1 LHETFSDLANTFW
14 AETFAMTKE
23 DDLQALIDLI
33 YEAVLD
39 DTLWPKALTRLADAL
54 GTAQIGLLSLDRRA
68 RTYDSIAP
76 RTDPVMDAIFKKYW
90 AFHNP
95 LWPRTIG
102 RPVGEVFLLD
112 SLIPRKD
119 FIATPFFNEWMRPA
133 GFSIAS
139 MGANLLV
146 GNEISTMISVA
157 NAPGNDEI
165 TGEQTLVFKA
175 VLPHINRA
183 VRIHRELRLRDLDR
197 YTAPDRLERLPRGVM
212 LVDATSRVV
221 FANAAARALLNSSD
235 GLALEAGCLRSTDGS
250 DALLQTLIVSCKRE
264 AQTRIGP
271 GGGISIRTGPRRSL
285 RVTVTPLR
293 VKGTVAELPWLGL
306 QIPVAIVTLSAP
318 ATERSLN

>member
-1 LHETFSDLANTFW
+1 
-14 AETFAMTKE
+14 MTKE
-23 DDLQALIDLI
+23 DDLQAVIDLI

-39 DTLWPKALTRLADAL
+39 ETLWPIALTRLADAM

-68 RTYDSIAP
+68 RKYDSIAP

-95 LWPRTIG
+95 LWPLTIA
-102 RPVGEVFLLD
+102 RPAGEVFCLD
-112 SLIPRKD
+112 SLITAKGLRRYPLLQRVD
-119 FIATPFFNEWMRPA
+119 RPA
-133 GFSIAS
+133 GCSIAS

-175 VLPHINRA
+175 ALPHIDRA
-183 VRIHRELRLRDLDR
+183 VRIHRELRLRDLDH
-197 YTAPDRLERLPRGVM
+197 YTAPDRLERLLRGVM
-212 LVDATSRVV
+212 LVDGASRVV
-221 FANAAARALLNSSD
+221 FANAAARALLNSAG
-235 GLALEAGCLRSTDGS
+235 GLALESGCLRSTDGS
-250 DALLQTLIVSCKRE
+250 DALLQTLIVSCKRK
-264 AQTRIGP
+264 AHTRNGP
-271 GGGISIRTGPRRSL
+271 GGGISIRAGPRRSL

-306 QIPVAIVTLSAP
+306 QIPVAMVTVSAP
-318 ATERSLN
+318 STEKSLN

>member
-1 LHETFSDLANTFW
+1 
-14 AETFAMTKE
+14 MTKE
-23 DDLQALIDLI
+23 DDLHAAIDLI

-39 DTLWPKALTRLADAL
+39 DTLWPSALTSIADAM
-54 GTAQIGLLSLDRRA
+54 GTAQIGLLTLDRRA

-95 LWPRTIG
+95 LWPRTIA
-102 RPVGEVFLLD
+102 RPVGEIFLLD

-119 FIATPFFNEWMRPA
+119 FVATPFFNEWMRPA

-146 GNEISTMISVA
+146 GNEISTNISVA
-157 NAPGNDEI
+157 NAPGKDEI
-165 TGEQTLVFKA
+165 TDEQMLVFEA
-175 VLPHINRA
+175 AMRHVERA
-183 VRIHRELRLRDLDR
+183 VRIHRELRMRDLDHD
-197 YTAPDRLERLPRGVM
+197 TAPDRLESLRRGVM
-212 LVDATSRVV
+212 LVDGASRVV
-221 FANAAARALLNSSD
+221 FANTAARALLNSAG

-250 DALLQTLIVSCKRE
+250 DALLRELVVSCKRK
-264 AQTRIGP
+264 AHTRNGP
-271 GGGISIRTGPRRSL
+271 GGGISIRVGPHRSL

-306 QIPVAIVTLSAP
+306 QIPVAIVTVSAP
-318 ATERSLN
+318 STENSLN

>member
-1 LHETFSDLANTFW
+1 
-14 AETFAMTKE
+14 MTKE
-23 DDLQALIDLI
+23 DDLEAVIDLI

-39 DTLWPKALTRLADAL
+39 ETLWPIVLTRIADAM

-68 RTYDSIAP
+68 RRYDSIAP

-102 RPVGEVFLLD
+102 RPVGEVFQLD
-112 SLIPRKD
+112 NLIPRKD
-119 FIATPFFNEWMRPA
+119 FVATPFFNEWMRPA

-157 NAPGNDEI
+157 NASGNDEI

-175 VLPHINRA
+175 ALPHINRA

-197 YTAPDRLERLPRGVM
+197 YTAPDRLECLPRGVM
-212 LVDATSRVV
+212 LVDGASRVV
-221 FANAAARALLNSSD
+221 FANAAARALLNSAG

-250 DALLQTLIVSCKRE
+250 DAILQTLIVSCKRK
-264 AQTRIGP
+264 ARTRNGP

-285 RVTVTPLR
+285 CVTVTPLR

-306 QIPVAIVTLSAP
+306 QIPVAIVTVSVP
-318 ATERSLN
+318 STEKSLN